1 MRITGA
7 RFWMAADFSVL
18 AELLAPEARVNSSW
32 HQAALSLVERKVMN
46 KKEKAIAATTV
57 RAAVFAALIGLAA
70 GCSSS
75 PPGSGSPSATAP
87 PSSAAA
93 ATAPASAAAAS
104 ASAPAGMA
112 TAGPA
117 TASAS
122 ASAAGFVGMV
132 EPFDPGHPARTEPAP
147 ADCYSQPS
155 TASIDECFETRTE
168 NTDAAIDAVQQARY
182 DAASP
187 AGRAAILAQDSA
199 WLAARGPVCQ
209 VAFHSGGSV
218 DEINTGACLL
228 QESTARLDAV
238 KGIAPPEAM
247 LKSTD
252 SPDPSALS
260 WYTTPDG
267 SRIAELDTQGD
278 QSGGGIIAW
287 IIIGGADGFVV
298 NPSQFYFS
306 DGSFTD
312 PGIIQPP
319 SPAYHRVG
327 TGHQYQFLIDYSHLS
342 AAPTDNPAAGFV
354 YAPGT
359 PVAIWQ

>member
-1 MRITGA
+1 
-7 RFWMAADFSVL
+7 
-18 AELLAPEARVNSSW
+18 
-32 HQAALSLVERKVMN
+32 MN
-46 KKEKAIAATTV
+46 RKEKAIGAAAV

-75 PPGSGSPSATAP
+75 SPGSASPPPTAP
-87 PSSAAA
+87 ASGAAGATAAA
-93 ATAPASAAAAS
+93 ATAAASTVAAS
-104 ASAPAGMA
+104 ASAPA
-112 TAGPA
+112 
-117 TASAS
+117 
-122 ASAAGFVGMV
+122 AGFVGIV
-132 EPFDPGHPARTEPAP
+132 ETFDPGHPARTEPAP

-155 TASIDECFETRTE
+155 TASIEQCFETTTE
-168 NTDAAIDAVQQARY
+168 NTDAAIDAVQQARFV
-182 DAASP
+182 AAPP
-187 AGRAAILAQDSA
+187 AGQAAILAQDSA

-209 VAFHSGGSV
+209 VAFHSGGSM

-238 KGIAPPEAM
+238 KGIAPPEAT

-252 SPDPSALS
+252 SPDPGALS
-260 WYTTPDG
+260 WYTTPEG

-278 QSGGGIIAW
+278 QRGGGIIAW

-312 PGIIQPP
+312 PGVIQPP

-327 TGHQYQFLIDYSHLS
+327 TGQQYQFLIDYSHLS
-342 AAPTDNPAAGFV
+342 AAPAGNPAEGFV

>member
-1 MRITGA
+1 MNRKERTIGA
-7 RFWMAADFSVL
+7 AA
-18 AELLAPEARVNSSW
+18 
-32 HQAALSLVERKVMN
+32 
-46 KKEKAIAATTV
+46 V
-57 RAAVFAALIGLAA
+57 RAAVFAGLIGLAA
-70 GCSSS
+70 GCSTS
-75 PPGSGSPSATAP
+75 PPGSGSPSAAAP
-87 PSSAAA
+87 ASSAAA
-93 ATAPASAAAAS
+93 ATAPAS
-104 ASAPAGMA
+104 SAPVSSAPVS
-112 TAGPA
+112 TA

-122 ASAAGFVGMV
+122 ASAAGFVGIV

-147 ADCYSQPS
+147 ADCYRQPS
-155 TASIDECFETRTE
+155 TASIDQCFEIRTE

-182 DAASP
+182 AAAPP
-187 AGRAAILAQDSA
+187 ARQAAILAQDSA

-209 VAFHSGGSV
+209 LAFHSGGSM

-252 SPDPSALS
+252 SPDPGALS
-260 WYTTPDG
+260 WYTTPEG

-278 QSGGGIIAW
+278 QSGGGILAW

-312 PGIIQPP
+312 PGVIQPP
-319 SPAYHRVG
+319 NPAYHRVG
-327 TGHQYQFLIDYSHLS
+327 TGQQYQFLIDYSHLS
-342 AAPTDNPAAGFV
+342 AAPAGNPAEGFV
-354 YAPGT
+354 YAPGA

>member
-1 MRITGA
+1 VA
-7 RFWMAADFSVL
+7 PADRDTEINADHRSPFLDGGGFSVL

-104 ASAPAGMA
+104 ASARAGMA

-247 LKSTD
+247 LKATD
-252 SPDPSALS
+252 SPNPDALS
-260 WYTTPDG
+260 
-267 SRIAELDTQGD
+267 
-278 QSGGGIIAW
+278 
-287 IIIGGADGFVV
+287 
-298 NPSQFYFS
+298 
-306 DGSFTD
+306 
-312 PGIIQPP
+312 
-319 SPAYHRVG
+319 
-327 TGHQYQFLIDYSHLS
+327 
-342 AAPTDNPAAGFV
+342 
-354 YAPGT
+354 
-359 PVAIWQ
+359 

>member
-1 MRITGA
+1 M
-7 RFWMAADFSVL
+7 
-18 AELLAPEARVNSSW
+18 N
-32 HQAALSLVERKVMN
+32 RKVRT
-46 KKEKAIAATTV
+46 IGAAAV

-75 PPGSGSPSATAP
+75 PPGSGNLSATGPAT
-87 PSSAAA
+87 SAAA
-93 ATAPASAAAAS
+93 ATAPVSSAPASTASAS
-104 ASAPAGMA
+104 ASAPAG
-112 TAGPA
+112 TA

-122 ASAAGFVGMV
+122 ASAAGFVGIV

-155 TASIDECFETRTE
+155 TASIDECFEIRTE

-182 DAASP
+182 DAAPP
-187 AGRAAILAQDSA
+187 AGQAAILAQDSA

-209 VAFHSGGSV
+209 LAFHSGGSV

-260 WYTTPDG
+260 WYTTPEG

-298 NPSQFYFS
+298 SPSQFYFS

-312 PGIIQPP
+312 PGVIQPP

-327 TGHQYQFLIDYSHLS
+327 TGQEYQFLIDYSHLS
-342 AAPTDNPAAGFV
+342 AAPTGNPAAGFV
-354 YAPGT
+354 YAPAPRSPSGSNT
-359 PVAIWQ
+359 GQIPSWPRRIRG